1 MFLLI
6 RFEPVIFAILNEK
19 SLSTC
24 QNVLPVHVCRFQ
36 LCMCSAAS
44 IAHNNKQN
52 VVYVDANGGFCA
64 QRIAEFLSVRHKLD
78 KVLSMFISRG
88 SRI

>member
-1 MFLLI
+1 
-6 RFEPVIFAILNEK
+6 
-19 SLSTC
+19 
-24 QNVLPVHVCRFQ
+24 
-36 LCMCSAAS
+36 MCSAAS
-44 IAHNNKQN
+44 IAHDNKQN

-88 SRI
+88 SRIFLP